1 MKKKEIIELVPY
13 ALEHGFSADEAW
25 NWLGALEDGFDL
37 GFIRKDGVY
46 PLRDQGI
53 LLDVGNLT
61 QNGTLD
67 KISESDKDDS
77 ICMIYK
83 SKIIAIRDRENVSQE
98 WIRQEIQRYKI
109 KEGLFSHKA
118 RRIIKTIRGI
128 LWIVPFLIWALLIKI
143 FFEQDIVDLSIENL
157 LALAIFFGAILI
169 MALLYESREE
179 DNLRKQVKNIF
190 AIIICI
196 AILYSFCC
204 LLIYL
209 IYGKWALPYL
219 SF

>member
-1 MKKKEIIELVPY
+1 MKKKEIIVLVPY
-13 ALEHGFSADEAW
+13 ALEHGFSSDEAW
-25 NWLGALEDGFDL
+25 NWLGALEDGFDI

-53 LLDVGNLT
+53 SFDVGNLT

-67 KISESDKDDS
+67 KISESNTDDS
-77 ICMIYK
+77 ICMIYR

-98 WIRQEIQRYKI
+98 WIRQEIQNYKI
-109 KEGLFSHKA
+109 KEGLLSHKA
-118 RRIIKTIRGI
+118 HRIIKTIRGI

-143 FFEQDIVDLSIENL
+143 LFEQDIVDFSLENL

-179 DNLRKQVKNIF
+179 DNLRKQVKHII
-190 AIIICI
+190 AIIIGI
-196 AILYSFCC
+196 AILYFFCC
-204 LLIYL
+204 LLVFL
-209 IYGKWALPYL
+209 IHGEWAFPYL
-219 SF
+219 WF

>member
-25 NWLGALEDGFDL
+25 NWLGALEDGFDI

-53 LLDVGNLT
+53 SFDVGNLT

-67 KISESDKDDS
+67 KISESNTDDS
-77 ICMIYK
+77 ICMIYR

-98 WIRQEIQRYKI
+98 WIRQEIQNYKI
-109 KEGLFSHKA
+109 KEGLLSHKA
-118 RRIIKTIRGI
+118 RRIIKIIRVI
-128 LWIVPFLIWALLIKI
+128 LWIVPFLIWTLLIKI
-143 FFEQDIVDLSIENL
+143 LFEQDIVDLSIENL
-157 LALAIFFGAILI
+157 LALAIFFGTILI

-179 DNLRKQVKNIF
+179 DNLRKQVKNIV
-190 AIIICI
+190 AIIVGI
-196 AILYSFCC
+196 ATLYFFCC